1 MLYSFAL
8 RRADK
13 TLRYDAAIIG
23 AGANGLTAAAVLARA
38 GLKIVVIE
46 RGPAAGG
53 RLVTDTFHPGFSA
66 SAFADLAPEIP
77 AEVSAALALDAP
89 LLIEN
94 LPQDIRQRRDA
105 ALAEIFAQAREPHR
119 RGLLARLRR
128 AMATVESVHV
138 WPGQDL
144 VSRPLADWSRLRS
157 WALIGRAIDPD
168 LAGSAL
174 TLLALAG
181 VEPVKGGLGALGAA
195 FLRAASGAELRLG
208 QEVSEVAIARG
219 RVSGLLLA
227 DGSRIAADR
236 VISTLDLKHSLLS
249 LFPWT
254 ALTPALRRQ
263 AAHFR
268 MPGGTAR
275 LLLALKRPSN
285 AAAPVLLAG
294 DAQFLS
300 SFRHGAVPSQPPL
313 LIDPVSLRDPS
324 LAPPGGATLT
334 VTVAGIPGRLFD
346 GAWSQYRR
354 QRLAAAILP
363 RIEAALPG
371 TLAAL
376 DGIGIIV
383 PPDMEARLGA
393 SGGDLDGGQL
403 AADQMLAFRPG
414 ARAAMSGFYLG
425 GASAAAGP
433 LGTGA
438 AGYAAALSVLADRS

>member
-1 MLYSFAL
+1 MAPPE
-8 RRADK
+8 
-13 TLRYDAAIIG
+13 
-23 AGANGLTAAAVLARA
+23 TAHA
-38 GLKIVVIE
+38 
-46 RGPAAGG
+46 
-53 RLVTDTFHPGFSA
+53 
-66 SAFADLAPEIP
+66 
-77 AEVSAALALDAP
+77 
-89 LLIEN
+89 
-94 LPQDIRQRRDA
+94 
-105 ALAEIFAQAREPHR
+105 
-119 RGLLARLRR
+119 
-128 AMATVESVHV
+128 

-144 VSRPLADWSRLRS
+144 VSRPLADWPRLKS
-157 WALIGRAIDPD
+157 WALVGRAIDPD

-174 TLLALAG
+174 ALLALAG

-195 FLRAASGAELRLG
+195 FLRAASVVELRLG
-208 QEVSEVAIARG
+208 QEVSEVAIGRG
-219 RVSGLLLA
+219 RVTGLHMA
-227 DGSRIAADR
+227 DGSRIAADT

-249 LFPWT
+249 LFPWS
-254 ALTPALRRQ
+254 ALTPTLRSQ

-324 LAPPGGATLT
+324 LAPPGGAILT

-354 QRLAAAILP
+354 LRLAAAVLP

-376 DGIGIIV
+376 GGIRIIV

-403 AADQMLAFRPG
+403 APDQMLAFRPG
-414 ARAAMSGFYLG
+414 ARTAMAGFYLG

>member
-1 MLYSFAL
+1 
-8 RRADK
+8 
-13 TLRYDAAIIG
+13 LRYDTAIIG

-38 GLKIVVIE
+38 GLKTVVVE
-46 RGPAAGG
+46 RGQSAGG
-53 RLVTDTFHPGFSA
+53 RLVTDSFHPGFSA
-66 SAFADLAPEIP
+66 SAFADRAPEIP
-77 AEVSAALALDAP
+77 AEVSAALALDTR
-89 LLIEN
+89 LLIER
-94 LPQDIRQRRDA
+94 LPQEIRQRRDA
-105 ALAEIFAQAREPHR
+105 ALAQIFAQAREPHHH
-119 RGLLARLRR
+119 GLLARLRR
-128 AMATVESVHV
+128 AMAPPEIARA

-144 VSRPLADWSRLRS
+144 VSRPLADWPRLKS
-157 WALIGRAIDPD
+157 WALVGRAMDPD

-174 TLLALAG
+174 TLIALAG
-181 VEPVKGGLGALGAA
+181 VEPVKGGLGALGTA
-195 FLRAASGAELRLG
+195 FLRASVAELKLG
-208 QEVSEVAIARG
+208 QEVGEVATARG
-219 RVSGLLLA
+219 RVTGLHMA
-227 DGSRIAADR
+227 DGSRIAADT

-254 ALTPALRRQ
+254 ALTPALRNQ
-263 AAHFR
+263 VAHFR

-285 AAAPVLLAG
+285 ASAPMLLAG

-346 GAWSQYRR
+346 GAWSPYRR
-354 QRLAAAILP
+354 LRLAAAVLP

-376 DGIGIIV
+376 CGIRIIV
-383 PPDMEARLGA
+383 PPDMEERLGA

-403 AADQMLAFRPG
+403 APDQMLAFRPG
-414 ARAAMSGFYLG
+414 ARTAMTGFYLG

>member
-1 MLYSFAL
+1 LPSGERIKA
-8 RRADK
+8 
-13 TLRYDAAIIG
+13 LRYDAAIIG

-46 RGPAAGG
+46 RGPVAGG
-53 RLVTDTFHPGFSA
+53 RLVTDAFHPGFSA
-66 SAFADLAPEIP
+66 SAFADRAPEIP

-89 LLIEN
+89 LLIET
-94 LPQDIRQRRDA
+94 LPQDVRQRRDA
-105 ALAEIFAQAREPHR
+105 ALAEIFAQARQPHR
-119 RGLLARLRR
+119 HDWLARFRR
-128 AMATVESVHV
+128 ALVRDESAPI

-144 VSRPLADWSRLRS
+144 VSRSLADWPRLRS

-174 TLLALAG
+174 SLLALAG
-181 VEPVKGGLGALGAA
+181 AEPVTGGLGALGGA
-195 FLRAASGAELRLG
+195 FLRAAAGAELRLG
-208 QEVSEVAIARG
+208 QEASEIATARG
-219 RVSGLLLA
+219 RVTGLLLA
-227 DGSRIAADR
+227 DGSRIAADA

-254 ALTPALRRQ
+254 ALTPALRHK

-285 AAAPVLLAG
+285 AAAPLLLAG

-334 VTVAGIPGRLFD
+334 VTIAGIPGRLFD
-346 GAWSQYRR
+346 GAWSPYRR
-354 QRLAAAILP
+354 QRLAASILP
-363 RIEAALPG
+363 RIEAVLPG

-376 DGIGIIV
+376 GGIRIILA
-383 PPDMEARLGA
+383 PDMEARLGA
-393 SGGDLDGGQL
+393 SGGDLDGGQFS
-403 AADQMLAFRPG
+403 ADQMLAFRPG
-414 ARAAMSGFYLG
+414 ARAVMAGFYLG

-438 AGYAAALSVLADRS
+438 AGYAAALALLADRS

>member
-1 MLYSFAL
+1 M
-8 RRADK
+8 
-13 TLRYDAAIIG
+13 AAWSPIPFI
-23 AGANGLTAAAVLARA
+23 
-38 GLKIVVIE
+38 
-46 RGPAAGG
+46 PA
-53 RLVTDTFHPGFSA
+53 FPA
-66 SAFADLAPEIP
+66 SAFADRAPEIP
-77 AEVSAALALDAP
+77 AEVSAALALEAP
-89 LLIEN
+89 LLIER

-105 ALAEIFAQAREPHR
+105 ALAVIFAQARELHR
-119 RGLLARLRR
+119 HGLLARLRR
-128 AMATVESVHV
+128 ALAPAEPIHV

-144 VSRPLADWSRLRS
+144 VCRSLADWPRLKS
-157 WALIGRAIDPD
+157 WALIGRAIDPE

-174 TLLALAG
+174 ALLALAG
-181 VEPVKGGLGALGAA
+181 AEPVRGGLGALGAA
-195 FLRAASGAELRLG
+195 FLRAASGAELRLE
-208 QEVSEVAIARG
+208 QEVSEVAITRG

-227 DGSRIAADR
+227 DGSRIAADA

-254 ALTPALRRQ
+254 ALTPALRGQ

-275 LLLALKRPSN
+275 LLLALKRPGN
-285 AAAPVLLAG
+285 AAAPMLLAG
-294 DAQFLS
+294 DDHFLS
-300 SFRHGAVPSQPPL
+300 SFRHGAVPSRPPL

-334 VTVAGIPGRLFD
+334 VTIAAIPRRLFD
-346 GAWSQYRR
+346 GVWNPERR
-354 QRLAAAILP
+354 LRLAATVLP

-376 DGIGIIV
+376 AGIRIIG
-383 PPDMEARLGA
+383 PAEMEARLGA

-403 AADQMLAFRPG
+403 AADQMLGLRPG
-414 ARAAMSGFYLG
+414 ARSFIPGFYLG